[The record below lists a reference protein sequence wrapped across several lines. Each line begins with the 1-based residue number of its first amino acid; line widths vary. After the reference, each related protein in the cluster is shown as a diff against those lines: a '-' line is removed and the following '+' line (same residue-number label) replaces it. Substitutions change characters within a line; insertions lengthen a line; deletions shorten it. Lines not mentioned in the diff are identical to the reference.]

1 MHTATK
7 CRYPPGSQCAK
18 TASKDHVRVDLR
30 HLLARKGLGRLVL
43 PTRLSSRPP
52 WPTRRPLASKLGPDS
67 GLQPDSGAARERSQM
82 TRSRAVVGR
91 ARQTKA
97 STARTSTATSNTE
110 QPDGAGQ
117 RKTAADP
124 LTVPGGLELLDVP
137 SRAPS
142 SSSATGDQEG
152 VGRGGRASASDQET
166 PKALRRAIGR
176 TPLDP
181 ARTRSRHLVE
191 FSVRRRAQIEV
202 WSLSHH
208 RPHHPVQSR
217 ISRPLDAD
225 ATR

>member
-1 MHTATK
+1 MRRSRDPEGRLRQTKAPTTRIYSATINDEQSGGVGQRQTATDQLTVSGGW
-7 CRYPPGSQCAK
+7 RF
-18 TASKDHVRVDLR
+18 R
-30 HLLARKGLGRLVL
+30 
-43 PTRLSSRPP
+43 TRGHSH
-52 WPTRRPLASKLGPDS
+52 
-67 GLQPDSGAARERSQM
+67 ERTQM
-82 TRSRAVVGR
+82 TRSRDLEGR
-91 ARQTKA
+91 PRQTKA
-97 STARTSTATSNTE
+97 PTARICNATNSTE
-110 QPDGAGQ
+110 QLDGAGQ
-117 RKTAADP
+117 RETATDQ
-124 LTVPGGLELLDVP
+124 LTVPGGVELLEAP
-137 SRAPS
+137 SRARS

-181 ARTRSRHLVE
+181 ARTRSRHLVV
-191 FSVRRRAQIEV
+191 FSVCRRAQIEV